1 MDAIAVIALGSTAA
15 AALSMGSLINVA
27 AARIPPLMEQHWLRQ
42 ARAILELSDEDSPVP
57 GQSSICWMDHL
68 PLYGYL
74 RQIRL
79 MLAGRVNRSAVVI
92 QTLCAVGV
100 VLALIN
106 YGFTLRGM
114 ALAGFLMTLTL
125 LASIDYRT
133 MLLPDGITLPLL
145 WAGLAYQLTFNPSF
159 MTEAVTG
166 AIAGYGFL
174 WASYWGFFIARGKE
188 ALGYGDFK
196 LMAAMGA
203 WLGWQALPGVLLI
216 SAVSALLIML
226 PVRGLSS
233 NARSEPV
240 PFGPFLALGGAV
252 TALLPVTR
260 WLLEG
265 W

>member
-1 MDAIAVIALGSTAA
+1 MDAITTIGLGTTAV
-15 AALSMGSLINVA
+15 AALSAGSLINVA
-27 AARIPPLMEQHWLRQ
+27 AARIPAFMERNWISQ
-42 ARAILELSDEDSPVP
+42 AKAILAIPDENFPVP
-57 GQSSICWMDHL
+57 GQPSIRWADHL

-79 MLAGRVNRSAVVI
+79 MLAGRVDRSDVAF
-92 QTLCAVGV
+92 QTLCAAGV
-100 VLALIN
+100 VLALIK
-106 YGFTLRGM
+106 YGFTLQGM

-125 LASIDYRT
+125 LAAIDYRT

-145 WAGLAYQLTFNPSF
+145 WAGLGYQLVLNPSF
-159 MTEAVTG
+159 MPEAVAG

-174 WASYWGFFIARGKE
+174 WASYWAFLIARGKE

-216 SAVSALLIML
+216 GAMSALLIMI
-226 PVRGLSS
+226 PMRGLSS
-233 NARSEPV
+233 ASRSEPV

-252 TALLPVTR
+252 TALLPVTQ
-260 WLLEG
+260 WLLGG